1 MAQRRMFSRRIVE
14 SGRFLRMPP
23 SSQMLYFHLGIEA
36 DDDGVVEAF
45 NVIRACGASEDD
57 LRVLSAK
64 GFVVVLNDDLVT
76 YILDWRENNRIRPD
90 RKINSIYQ
98 NLLLEKLPHADLI
111 APKPRADTGK
121 KTGESR
127 GRPLDD
133 QWTENGPHRLVKVRL
148 GEVRLGKSITNNN
161 NDYIEIDFK
170 GLTPTSGQLDLFGSL
185 IGGLPVDL
193 VQYAVDKTMAIADN
207 PSINYAATIIKHWL
221 RAGITTLA
229 QAQDEERQRTGA
241 VLDEVDPATGEH
253 VKIPIFKLADQE
265 GSGNN
270 GLS

>member
-64 GFVVVLNDDLVT
+64 GFVRVLNDDLVT
-76 YILDWRENNRIRPD
+76 YILDWTENNRIRAD

-98 NLLLEKLPHADLI
+98 NLLVEMVPDADI
-111 APKPRADTGK
+111 VDPKPRADTGK
-121 KTGESR
+121 QTGVSN
-127 GRPLDD
+127 GRPMDV
-133 QWTENGPHRLVKVRL
+133 QWTDNGPHRLVV
-148 GEVRLGKSITNNN
+148 GKSSLSKSRSTTTNNI
-161 NDYIEIDFK
+161 YIDIDLK
-170 GLTPTSGQLDLFGSL
+170 GLTPTDGQLSSFAQLTD
-185 IGGLPVDL
+185 GLPNEL
-193 VQYAVDKTMAIADN
+193 VQLAIDKTVSYADK
-207 PSINYAATIIKHWL
+207 PSLNYAASIVRYWL
-221 RAGITTLA
+221 RDGITTLEQA
-229 QAQDEERQRTGA
+229 QAADRRHDGT
-241 VLDEVDPATGEH
+241 VLDEIDPATGEH
-253 VKIPIFKLADQE
+253 VKIPMFKLADQE